1 MSTETEIDDMAR
13 EHPVLLNHTLQSTPL
28 SRDGREWACRKMG
41 VDSGWVRR
49 KTACA
54 DETGLI
60 GVNPEEIVEKNLL
73 YSEEGLIKTGCIHA
87 K

>member
-1 MSTETEIDDMAR
+1 
-13 EHPVLLNHTLQSTPL
+13 
-28 SRDGREWACRKMG
+28 MG

-54 DETGLI
+54 GETGLI

-73 YSEEGLIKTGCIHA
+73 YSEEGLIKTGCIHS